1 MECPKIQ
8 RSSKRKRTRHDI
20 LNAFGPSLSAQ
31 ADTRSVAPALTDSI
45 LYQRTGANQQQD
57 HEDQST
63 PRIRFRPEQSALP
76 SEEPGPVPFSIHKKL
91 RTYARKR
98 RKRIQDDNDSRDFS
112 EEMSPSESTP
122 VGKRQK
128 KSNVLRINSPVEE
141 ADARP
146 QPHGQRKRALA
157 DRLLQAAVLSGV
169 DPADSL
175 IEPNPNA
182 PAPTR
187 KPLQFTIPDY
197 LYDTP
202 PESKLKRR
210 SSWNLVDPRRS
221 TSIRTASFDS
231 SKERKLSRGN
241 SILKSLTEWPTRT
254 LPHPS
259 KKRTREELCK
269 EGTVIPKAKCNT
281 NTGFGSRRPLVLV
294 TIEKSEL
301 LHQRS
306 VRRMS
311 RLVLHPFICL
321 DIFHSDNHLD
331 LSRPSPQVNSNEVD
345 DSTFAGPRP
354 LSFVNASTKTM
365 SVTDRSIQQPIPTQ
379 SSSYMASAQL
389 SPSPPQT
396 KSNFGPV
403 SECATDT
410 PIVSVDVRI
419 FSSPKPTKVVPPLG
433 LQVPTDFAPCS
444 TLPVPAAPCASTLVL
459 APYPHLAT
467 DVPSVNTQLTKNF
480 HTSPTPSR
488 PDQTAGVA
496 SQSTSKKPAKPLSSF
511 FDEFLETIRAADS
524 AKERVA
530 PSNPQRR
537 SVNPTRAERTPKITK
552 ALQSD
557 GSSTEGQSSTY
568 LRHDDCNDTFDDWSS
583 GGLFDTDYGEIFEQE
598 NKHARLP
605 SLDITTVGFHFQC
618 PIMLSPLSPEPLK
631 QTGSR

>member
-20 LNAFGPSLSAQ
+20 LNPFCPSLSVQ
-31 ADTRSVAPALTDSI
+31 VDTRSVAPQALTDSI
-45 LYQRTGANQQQD
+45 LYQHPGANQQQD
-57 HEDQST
+57 HEDQK
-63 PRIRFRPEQSALP
+63 
-76 SEEPGPVPFSIHKKL
+76 PGPVPFSIDKKL

-122 VGKRQK
+122 VGKRRK

-146 QPHGQRKRALA
+146 QPSGQRKRALA

-169 DPADSL
+169 EPADSL
-175 IEPNPNA
+175 IEPDPNA

-187 KPLQFTIPDY
+187 KPLQFKIPDY
-197 LYDTP
+197 LHDT

-210 SSWNLVDPRRS
+210 PSWNLVDPHRTS
-221 TSIRTASFDS
+221 SIRTASFDS

-259 KKRTREELCK
+259 KKRTREELRK
-269 EGTVIPKAKCNT
+269 EGIVIPKAKCNT

-294 TIEKSEL
+294 PIEKSEL

-306 VRRMS
+306 VRRM
-311 RLVLHPFICL
+311 
-321 DIFHSDNHLD
+321 
-331 LSRPSPQVNSNEVD
+331 SRPSPQVNSNEVD
-345 DSTFAGPRP
+345 DSTFAGPRS

-365 SVTDRSIQQPIPTQ
+365 SVTDRSIQQPTPTQ
-379 SSSYMASAQL
+379 SSPYMASAQL
-389 SPSPPQT
+389 SPSPPHT
-396 KSNFGPV
+396 KSNLGHV

-410 PIVSVDVRI
+410 PIVANDVR
-419 FSSPKPTKVVPPLG
+419 
-433 LQVPTDFAPCS
+433 LQVPIDFAPCS
-444 TLPVPAAPCASTLVL
+444 TPPVPAAPCASTLEL

-467 DVPSVNTQLTKNF
+467 DVPSDNSQITKNF
-480 HTSPTPSR
+480 HMSPH

-496 SQSTSKKPAKPLSSF
+496 SQSTSNKPAKPLSSF
-511 FDEFLETIRAADS
+511 FDEFLETIRAANS
-524 AKERVA
+524 AKKSAA

-537 SVNPTRAERTPKITK
+537 SLHPIRARRTPKMTDVPQLNGPT
-552 ALQSD
+552 A
-557 GSSTEGQSSTY
+557 EGQSLT
-568 LRHDDCNDTFDDWSS
+568 RHDDCNDTFEDWSS
-583 GGLFDTDYGEIFEQE
+583 GGLFDTDYNETFEQE

-605 SLDITTVGFHFQC
+605 SPDITTKVFASLLNGVLTIEIELSVWRGFLEMIR
-618 PIMLSPLSPEPLK
+618 PSLLK
-631 QTGSR
+631 LLASIFNLTGSFGCSSHVCLSASCRVISFHLRAETFLSSRKFTIDIPLT

>member
-20 LNAFGPSLSAQ
+20 LNPFCPSLSVQ
-31 ADTRSVAPALTDSI
+31 VDTRSVAPQALTDSI
-45 LYQRTGANQQQD
+45 LYQHPGANQQQD

-63 PRIRFRPEQSALP
+63 PRVRFCPEQSAFP
-76 SEEPGPVPFSIHKKL
+76 SEEPGPVPFSIDKKL

-122 VGKRQK
+122 VGKRRK

-146 QPHGQRKRALA
+146 QPSGQRKRALA

-169 DPADSL
+169 EPADSL
-175 IEPNPNA
+175 IEPDPNA

-187 KPLQFTIPDY
+187 KPLQFKIPDY
-197 LYDTP
+197 LHDT

-210 SSWNLVDPRRS
+210 PSWNLVDPHRTS
-221 TSIRTASFDS
+221 SIRTASFDS

-259 KKRTREELCK
+259 KKRTREELRK
-269 EGTVIPKAKCNT
+269 EGIVIPKAKCNT

-294 TIEKSEL
+294 PIEKSEL

-365 SVTDRSIQQPIPTQ
+365 SVTDRSIQQPTPTQ

-419 FSSPKPTKVVPPLG
+419 FSSPKPTKVVPPG

-444 TLPVPAAPCASTLVL
+444 TLPVPAAPCASTLEL

-496 SQSTSKKPAKPLSSF
+496 SQLTSKKPAKPLSSF

-552 ALQSD
+552 AP
-557 GSSTEGQSSTY
+557 SSTY
-568 LRHDDCNDTFDDWSS
+568 LRHDDYNDTFDDWSS
-583 GGLFDTDYGEIFEQE
+583 GGLFDTDYGGIFEQE

-605 SLDITTVGFHFQC
+605 SLDITTVGFQSQYQ
-618 PIMLSPLSPEPLK
+618 IMLSPLSPEPLK

>member
-1 MECPKIQ
+1 
-8 RSSKRKRTRHDI
+8 
-20 LNAFGPSLSAQ
+20 
-31 ADTRSVAPALTDSI
+31 
-45 LYQRTGANQQQD
+45 
-57 HEDQST
+57 
-63 PRIRFRPEQSALP
+63 
-76 SEEPGPVPFSIHKKL
+76 
-91 RTYARKR
+91 
-98 RKRIQDDNDSRDFS
+98 
-112 EEMSPSESTP
+112 
-122 VGKRQK
+122 
-128 KSNVLRINSPVEE
+128 
-141 ADARP
+141 
-146 QPHGQRKRALA
+146 
-157 DRLLQAAVLSGV
+157 
-169 DPADSL
+169 
-175 IEPNPNA
+175 
-182 PAPTR
+182 
-187 KPLQFTIPDY
+187 
-197 LYDTP
+197 
-202 PESKLKRR
+202 
-210 SSWNLVDPRRS
+210 
-221 TSIRTASFDS
+221 
-231 SKERKLSRGN
+231 
-241 SILKSLTEWPTRT
+241 
-254 LPHPS
+254 
-259 KKRTREELCK
+259 
-269 EGTVIPKAKCNT
+269 
-281 NTGFGSRRPLVLV
+281 
-294 TIEKSEL
+294 
-301 LHQRS
+301 
-306 VRRMS
+306 MS

-365 SVTDRSIQQPIPTQ
+365 SVTDRSIQQPTPTQ

-419 FSSPKPTKVVPPLG
+419 FSSPKPTKVVPPG

-444 TLPVPAAPCASTLVL
+444 TLPVPAAPCASTLEL

-496 SQSTSKKPAKPLSSF
+496 SQLTSKKPAKPLSSF

-552 ALQSD
+552 AP
-557 GSSTEGQSSTY
+557 SSTY
-568 LRHDDCNDTFDDWSS
+568 LRHDDYNDTFDDWSS
-583 GGLFDTDYGEIFEQE
+583 GGLFDTDYGGIFEQE

-605 SLDITTVGFHFQC
+605 SLDITTVGFQSQYQ
-618 PIMLSPLSPEPLK
+618 IMIIC
-631 QTGSR
+631 TVIRHV